1 MRTPAD
7 DHPTPHHSPSP
18 AVQARQHVWWGLSR
32 TVLSLSLAIL
42 ALVAGALWVSLQR
55 DLPNT
60 LGVAK
65 YVGKGGLRFDKP
77 QEVHNVWQALPGC
90 VRMADGSYWP
100 MDSTS
105 TVACAGTATP
115 EASRPPG
122 LNRLAEVLAVSR
134 RSGSEHNPPASAQGQ
149 SAPQGRSVQLTLQP
163 TTQALA
169 QAHAECFTGQA
180 DKCAQLGISTDHWRE
195 HFEQAAARSVG
206 VLVLDVKTGGIEA
219 MASAMSPCYLA
230 DHSSNKARAQGCPD
244 LPQAPAERPY
254 MTTTRALGEAMLAS
268 TDKMALALALLRD
281 PQLDPQL
288 QGSKRAAFM
297 QALKTSDSAWFFDQL
312 FCKESG
318 FGLCQRPTLALQA
331 VQDLGLNTH
340 CQTPSAQCS
349 MRNLLGGDASSTAPG
364 QYPVMAGRLFVQPEP
379 LGSRQFV
386 NMPPKV
392 LHDYPH
398 AYIARCSAQ
407 KWEKC
412 TQGASFI
419 DVLSEAYGQGNTL
432 ASPLGVATML
442 GQLARAANTAP
453 GQAVTQM
460 QPHLVMTDASDTASE
475 PTAPIHPAHARLILQ
490 GMSLTHQSGGSAYL
504 ACLRAHDMQAKACAH
519 QRVAGKTGTPQF
531 RQHALTLAQ
540 RRALCSQ
547 VKAGSPEAAQCFMRP
562 YKWYAAAVK
571 SSAAPDAPW
580 DKVVVVLSERNYN
593 QRTGYV
599 DSPQD
604 KGTPNVSAELGL
616 RFIRGMYL
624 EPKAQATMQS
634 APQANTALAW
644 ATSGARS

>member
-1 MRTPAD
+1 
-7 DHPTPHHSPSP
+7 
-18 AVQARQHVWWGLSR
+18 VQARQHVWWGLSR

-42 ALVAGALWVSLQR
+42 ALGAAAMWVSLQR

-65 YVGKGGLRFDKP
+65 YVGKGVLHFHKT
-77 QEVHNVWQALPGC
+77 QEVHNTWQALPGC

-100 MDSTS
+100 MDATS
-105 TVACAGTATP
+105 AVACAGAATP

-122 LNRLAEVLAVSR
+122 LSRLAEVLAASR
-134 RSGSEHNPPASAQGQ
+134 RSGAAHNPPASAQGQ
-149 SAPQGRSVQLTLQP
+149 SAPQGHSVQLTIEP
-163 TTQALA
+163 ATQALA

-180 DKCAQLGISTDHWRE
+180 DRCAQLGITTDHWRE

-230 DHSSNKARAQGCPD
+230 DHSSNKARASGCPD
-244 LPQAPAERPY
+244 LPQAPAARPY
-254 MTTTRALGEAMLAS
+254 MTTTRALGEAMIAS

-281 PQLDPQL
+281 PQLAPQL
-288 QGSKRAAFM
+288 QGPLRERFK

-312 FCKESG
+312 FCKDAG
-318 FGLCQRPTLALQA
+318 FAAPCQRPMQALQA
-331 VQDLGLNTH
+331 GQDLGLNTH
-340 CQTPSAQCS
+340 CQTPSARCGV
-349 MRNLLGGDASSTAPG
+349 RNLLGGDAKTAAPG
-364 QYPVMAGRLFVQPEP
+364 QYPVMAGRLFVQPETR
-379 LGSRQFV
+379 GSRQFV
-386 NMPPKV
+386 NMPPQV
-392 LHDYPH
+392 LRDYPH
-398 AYIARCSAQ
+398 AAIARCSAQ

-419 DVLSEAYGQGNTL
+419 DVLSEAYGQGNAL

-442 GQLARAANTAP
+442 GQLARAANTTP
-453 GQAVTQM
+453 GQAVTAM
-460 QPHLVMTDASDTASE
+460 QPHLAMAESDGTS
-475 PTAPIHPAHARLILQ
+475 PPVVHIHPAHARLILQ
-490 GMSLTHQSGGSAYL
+490 GMALTHHTGGSAYL
-504 ACLRAHDMQAKACAH
+504 ACLRAQDMRTQDCQH
-519 QRVAGKTGTPQF
+519 QRVAGKTGTPQY

-540 RRALCSQ
+540 RKALCGQ
-547 VKAGSPEAAQCFMRP
+547 VQAGSPEAAQCLMRP

-593 QRTGYV
+593 QRTGFV

-604 KGTPNVSAELGL
+604 KVTPNVSAELGL
-616 RFIRGMYL
+616 RLIRRLYL
-624 EPKAQATMQS
+624 EPQAQPLVLTV
-634 APQANTALAW
+634 P
-644 ATSGARS
+644 